1 MLETIQNLI
10 IQKTFSIFVAAKEI
24 LGLKSIFF
32 IAGLFSFFF
41 L

>member
-24 LGLKSIFF
+24 GLKSIFF